1 MSRVVL
7 VLTTVPAGSLGEE
20 IASVLVAERLA
31 ACVNVCAPMTSFYR
45 WKGNIERDTECQLVI
60 KTTDDR
66 VAALQQRITDLHSYA
81 LPECLVVEVQS
92 GSEAY
97 LEWVLAETR
106 PS

>member
-20 IASVLVAERLA
+20 IASALVAERLA

-66 VAALQQRITDLHSYA
+66 VAALQQRITELHSYA
-81 LPECLVVEVQS
+81 LPEFLVVEVQA
-92 GSEAY
+92 GSELY
-97 LEWVLAETR
+97 LNWVSSETR
-106 PS
+106 P

>member
-20 IASVLVAERLA
+20 IASALVAERLA

-60 KTTDDR
+60 KTTGDR
-66 VAALQQRITDLHSYA
+66 VAALQQRITELHSYA
-81 LPECLVVEVQS
+81 LPEFLVVEVQT
-92 GSEAY
+92 GSEDY
-97 LEWVLAETR
+97 LNWVSSETR
-106 PS
+106 P